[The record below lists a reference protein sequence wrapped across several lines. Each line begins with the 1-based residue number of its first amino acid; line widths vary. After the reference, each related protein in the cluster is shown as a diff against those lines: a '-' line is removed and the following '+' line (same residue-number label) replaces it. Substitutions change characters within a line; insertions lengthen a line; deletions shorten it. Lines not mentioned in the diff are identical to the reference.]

1 MPNLKDTEEHQLFTE
16 SPRNRTLMV
25 KLPKELRASLAPW
38 AGPRTQAE
46 NWREKTETAKEW
58 MWGQKKN
65 RKGAESEKLQNQKEW
80 LHQVLY
86 IHYVHMSLASFC
98 SHFKGKLRLR
108 ESNLDYF
115 PRVAQLVHSRAG
127 TWTKF
132 FQHKAY
138 DWRCTSWPWRTSLI
152 PLLPWEVSGLSTPSA
167 KDGQPLQ
174 GALRAGPSTVPGS
187 WVWLCIV

>member
-1 MPNLKDTEEHQLFTE
+1 MEIASKLFLYHPTLYPSGPQPFWHQ
-16 SPRNRTLMV
+16 
-25 KLPKELRASLAPW
+25 
-38 AGPRTQAE
+38 GPLLGKMIFLWTGGGR
-46 NWREKTETAKEW
+46 
-58 MWGQKKN
+58 GD
-65 RKGAESEKLQNQKEW
+65 GLGVI
-80 LHQVLY
+80 QVLY